1 MDILEKASLVG
12 TNSVWGSVVSAKEI
26 FSPESVNKFA
36 KVERSLSIFIN
47 SIVLYSLVLSTPLRI
62 GPSTWAKTLELN
74 INVVTIVMI
83 VKKLVFIVLILV

>member
-1 MDILEKASLVG
+1 VYGAL
-12 TNSVWGSVVSAKEI
+12 VSAKEI

-36 KVERSLSIFIN
+36 KVEIFVHIYQLDCF
-47 SIVLYSLVLSTPLRI
+47 VAVVYPLRI

>member
-1 MDILEKASLVG
+1 LEKASLVG

-26 FSPESVNKFA
+26 FSQSVNKFA
-36 KVERSLSIFIN
+36 KVEIFVHIYQLDCFVLAGVVYSVKDRSIHL
-47 SIVLYSLVLSTPLRI
+47 
-62 GPSTWAKTLELN
+62 GKTLELN

>member
-1 MDILEKASLVG
+1 LEKASLVG

-26 FSPESVNKFA
+26 FSPERQQICKGREIFVHIYQLDCFVLAGVVYSVKD
-36 KVERSLSIFIN
+36 RSIHL
-47 SIVLYSLVLSTPLRI
+47 
-62 GPSTWAKTLELN
+62 GKTLELN